1 MSTFESSAFLRRFRN
16 NTEQSARPVPGQIRI
31 SRGVSDEV
39 KDGSAKAVI
48 EKPVAASSP
57 KSSVV
62 SDLINNSADAPTQEK
77 EKYVSTYRTS
87 QFEKLLAMENVNL
100 ASLRTLAWNGV
111 PSKYRA
117 DVWQMLLGYL
127 PTNRDRRAAALD
139 RKRKEYFESIAMY
152 FAVADIDRTK
162 QDEENLSQISID
174 LPRTSPNVAFF
185 QQSVVQDAM
194 KRILYIWSIRH
205 PASGYVQGMNDLLT
219 PLLLVSLQPFVEDP
233 LRCDV
238 AALESGIM
246 AKVEADAYWCLT
258 KLLDNIQDHYTFG
271 QPGLQRMTLR
281 LQDLVNRLDAEL
293 HAHFQQQGVM
303 FQFFTTRWMNCFL
316 LRELPLRSILRL
328 WDTYIAEE
336 HGGFENFHVYV
347 CVVLLKTFKD
357 H

>member
-1 MSTFESSAFLRRFRN
+1 M
-16 NTEQSARPVPGQIRI
+16 
-31 SRGVSDEV
+31 
-39 KDGSAKAVI
+39 
-48 EKPVAASSP
+48 EKQVAAASP

-62 SDLINNSADAPTQEK
+62 ADLMKSSAEAPTREK

-87 QFEKLLAMENVNL
+87 QFEKLLAMEDVNL

-139 RKRKEYFESIAMY
+139 RKRKEYFESISMY

-185 QQSVVQDAM
+185 QQNVVQDAM

-246 AKVEADAYWCLT
+246 VSIYWHHVCRVVSACGKRTSL
-258 KLLDNIQDHYTFG
+258 NIF
-271 QPGLQRMTLR
+271 R
-281 LQDLVNRLDAEL
+281 
-293 HAHFQQQGVM
+293 
-303 FQFFTTRWMNCFL
+303 L
-316 LRELPLRSILRL
+316 LRVSS
-328 WDTYIAEE
+328 
-336 HGGFENFHVYV
+336 
-347 CVVLLKTFKD
+347 CC
-357 H
+357 

>member
-39 KDGSAKAVI
+39 KDGSAKAAT
-48 EKPVAASSP
+48 EKPVAAASP

-62 SDLINNSADAPTQEK
+62 SDLMKSSTEPTQEK

-87 QFEKLLAMENVNL
+87 QFEKLLAIENVNL

-139 RKRKEYFESIAMY
+139 RKRKEYFESISMY

-185 QQSVVQDAM
+185 QQNVVQDAM

-246 AKVEADAYWCLT
+246 VSIYIASCVRCCICLW
-258 KLLDNIQDHYTFG
+258 KAGFSCHLS
-271 QPGLQRMTLR
+271 
-281 LQDLVNRLDAEL
+281 
-293 HAHFQQQGVM
+293 
-303 FQFFTTRWMNCFL
+303 
-316 LRELPLRSILRL
+316 SILSFFVLFPYGLL
-328 WDTYIAEE
+328 WIYLILSYYFLTSRRKWKQMPI
-336 HGGFENFHVYV
+336 GVSRS
-347 CVVLLKTFKD
+347 CSTTFKTTIPSASRD
-357 H
+357 YSA